1 MGECAICRNISTF
14 SIYGS
19 AMQRVL
25 CNAFVD
31 VIREPEPNH
40 PGVFRVEVWG
50 RPPHDYTRFYQ
61 IDAKDD
67 NMAAQEGIRLFVE
80 EMEQLFV
87 SKD

>member
-1 MGECAICRNISTF
+1 
-14 SIYGS
+14 
-19 AMQRVL
+19 MQRVL

-31 VIREPEPNH
+31 VIRKPEKGD

-50 RPPHDYTRFYQ
+50 RPPYEYTRFYQ

-80 EMEQLFV
+80 EMEELFV

>member
-1 MGECAICRNISTF
+1 
-14 SIYGS
+14 
-19 AMQRVL
+19 MQRVL

-31 VIREPEPNH
+31 TLTEPEKGH
-40 PGVFRVEVWG
+40 PGSFRVEVWG
-50 RPPHDYTRFYQ
+50 RSPHDYTRFYK

-80 EMEQLFV
+80 EMETLFG